1 MTSTTETAPY
11 KKDLDTKLADAQ
23 VTWKAPS
30 VVAAVVR
37 DGEITWQ
44 GAVGAADTDGLEAG
58 PDVQYRIGSITKTF
72 TAVLIHQLRDEG
84 LLDLDDPLDRW
95 LPDSRHAHVTLRRM
109 LAHGSGLQRE
119 LGDMWATLEV
129 PDRDDLLAGFEASE
143 QVLPTRAGHHYSNL
157 AFAILGEVVGRATSS
172 TWSEQLEHR
181 LLQPLGMTRTSL
193 QPIAPRAVGYLVEPY
208 ADAVRPEPDSDL
220 GSTAPAGQLWCSV
233 TDLARWA
240 AFLADPDPDVLSPDT
255 LEQMRQPVVVFD
267 PATWNLA
274 WGGGLML
281 WRRDKRV
288 HHGHGGAM
296 PGFLA
301 GCYAFRDDL
310 ERAGAVVLTNTLRTA
325 DPEGLAGQL
334 LNAALDAD
342 PRRKP
347 AWVASDVPAFA
358 RELLG
363 PWWSEGQEFLVEW
376 REGALTMIGRGGAEW
391 RRTHFEAIGDD
402 DYRATRGR
410 ESGERLRVVRSG
422 TTIQRLMFS
431 GYAFTREPL
440 SFTEVA
446 ASR

>member
-1 MTSTTETAPY
+1 VSEPPY
-11 KKDLDTKLADAQ
+11 RKDLDEKLADAQ
-23 VTWKAPS
+23 RTWKAPS
-30 VVAAVVR
+30 VVAAVTR

-44 GAVGAADTDGLEAG
+44 GAVGQDAG

-72 TAVLIHQLRDEG
+72 TAVLVHQLRDEG

-95 LPDSRHAHVTLRRM
+95 LPDSKHAGVTLRRM

-129 PDRDDLLAGFEASE
+129 PDRDDLLAGFEAAE

-181 LLQPLGMTRTSL
+181 LLQPLGMTRTTL
-193 QPIAPRAVGYLVEPY
+193 HPTAPRAVGYHVEPY

-220 GSTAPAGQLWCSV
+220 GSTAPAGQLWSTA

-240 AFLADPDPDVLSPDT
+240 AFLADPNPDVLAPET
-255 LEQMRQPVVVFD
+255 LEAMRQPVVVFD
-267 PATWNLA
+267 PATWTLA
-274 WGGGLML
+274 WGAGLML
-281 WRRDKRV
+281 WRREKRV

-301 GCYAFRDDL
+301 GCYAFRDDT
-310 ERAGAVVLTNTLRTA
+310 ERAGAVVLTNTGRGA
-325 DPEGLAGQL
+325 DTEGLAGKL
-334 LNAALDAD
+334 LDAALDAD

-347 AWVASDVPAFA
+347 AWVAGDVPAEV

-363 PWWSEGQEFLVEW
+363 PWWSEGAEFLVEW
-376 REGALTMIGRGGAEW
+376 REGALTMTSRGAPEW
-391 RRTHFEAIGDD
+391 RRTHFEATGPDE
-402 DYRATRGR
+402 YRAAKGR
-410 ESGERLRVVRSG
+410 EAGERLRVVRDG
-422 TTIQRLMFS
+422 TAVARLMFS

-440 SFTEVA
+440 TFSEVA
-446 ASR
+446 SR